1 MKLQILY
8 NKYIQ
13 IIKGKTCMFEELFWP
28 VIIILGSIYLIF
40 IEVKNYKYKRN
51 IMLKIKYIEED
62 IINMKIVNKS
72 YSKGNLFQ
80 YKMPDTYIVELE
92 YEDYKYEINDEEI
105 FNSFEIGQYVE
116 LKLVKNL
123 DENRNLITYDIF
135 R

>member
-13 IIKGKTCMFEELFWP
+13 IIKGKTCMFEELFWS